1 MNDTSTNTVSDE
13 LFEQHKTRLSEPQ
26 SLSPKDVDTLK
37 DSIKKLLAQ
46 NNATLIAHYYVDSHI
61 QALAEEVGGCVSDS
75 LEMAKFGKKSD
86 AELLVVAG
94 VKFMGETAKILSPE
108 KKVIM
113 PTLEATCSLDI
124 GCPAEEF
131 KNFCSKYPDREIVVY
146 ANTSA
151 KVKALADWVVTSSIA
166 VDVIDHLDS
175 LGKKIIW
182 GPDKHL
188 GSYIQTKT
196 NADMVLWNGSCI
208 VHDEFKFDGLNQMK
222 AIHPDAEVLVHPE
235 SPKEVVSIAD
245 MVGSTSQILKAAKDS
260 SAKKFIVATDKG
272 IFYQLIKN
280 NPDKEFYETP
290 TAGEGATCKSCSQ
303 CPWMGLNSLINLQE
317 VLQNLDN
324 EIIVDP
330 GVSNLANRSL
340 SKMINFSN

>member
-1 MNDTSTNTVSDE
+1 MNISIDTSLEKARKLNRLRSAPSDYE
-13 LFEQHKTRLSEPQ
+13 LDGVK
-26 SLSPKDVDTLK
+26 
-37 DSIKKLLAQ
+37 KKLLALMRKK
-46 NNATLIAHYYVDSHI
+46 NAQLVCHYYVDPVI
-61 QALAEEVGGCVSDS
+61 QDFAISSGGIVADS
-75 LEMAKFGKKSD
+75 LEMAKFGKNSD

-131 KNFCSKYPDREIVVY
+131 ENFCSDYPDREIVVY

-196 NADMVLWNGSCI
+196 SADMVLWNGSCI
-208 VHDEFKFDGLNQMK
+208 VHDEFKSEGLKQMK

-235 SPKEVVSIAD
+235 SPSEVVRIAD

-280 NPDKEFYETP
+280 NPNKEFYEAP

-303 CPWMGLNSLINLQE
+303 CPWMGLNSLINLKE
-317 VLQNLDN
+317 VLENLNN
-324 EIIVDP
+324 EIIVDSRI
-330 GVSNLANRSL
+330 SNLANRSL
-340 SKMINFSN
+340 SKMINFAN

>member
-1 MNDTSTNTVSDE
+1 MNDTSTNTVSVE
-13 LFEQHKTRLSEPQ
+13 LFEQHKKRLSSPLLLSSKDID
-26 SLSPKDVDTLK
+26 SLKG
-37 DSIKKLLAQ
+37 SIKKLLDQ

-61 QALAEEVGGCVSDS
+61 QSLAEEVGGCVSDS
-75 LEMAKFGKKSD
+75 LEMAKFGKNSD

-131 KNFCSKYPDREIVVY
+131 ENFCSDYPDREIVVY

-196 NADMVLWNGSCI
+196 SADMVLWNGSCI
-208 VHDEFKFDGLNQMK
+208 VHDEFKSDGLKQMK

-235 SPKEVVSIAD
+235 SPSEVVRIAD

-272 IFYQLIKN
+272 IF
-280 NPDKEFYETP
+280 
-290 TAGEGATCKSCSQ
+290 
-303 CPWMGLNSLINLQE
+303 IN
-317 VLQNLDN
+317 
-324 EIIVDP
+324 
-330 GVSNLANRSL
+330 
-340 SKMINFSN
+340 

>member
-1 MNDTSTNTVSDE
+1 
-13 LFEQHKTRLSEPQ
+13 
-26 SLSPKDVDTLK
+26 
-37 DSIKKLLAQ
+37 
-46 NNATLIAHYYVDSHI
+46 
-61 QALAEEVGGCVSDS
+61 
-75 LEMAKFGKKSD
+75 
-86 AELLVVAG
+86 
-94 VKFMGETAKILSPE
+94 
-108 KKVIM
+108 M

-131 KNFCSKYPDREIVVY
+131 ENFCSDYPDREIVVY

-196 NADMVLWNGSCI
+196 SADMVLWNGSCI
-208 VHDEFKFDGLNQMK
+208 VHDEFKSDGLKQMK

-235 SPKEVVSIAD
+235 SPSEVVRIAD

-272 IFYQLIKN
+272 IFYQLIKIILIKN
-280 NPDKEFYETP
+280 FTKLLQRAKEQP
-290 TAGEGATCKSCSQ
+290 VKAV
-303 CPWMGLNSLINLQE
+303 LNALGW
-317 VLQNLDN
+317 D
-324 EIIVDP
+324 
-330 GVSNLANRSL
+330 
-340 SKMINFSN
+340 

>member
-1 MNDTSTNTVSDE
+1 MNDTSTNTVSVE
-13 LFEQHKTRLSEPQ
+13 LFEQHKKRLSSPQ
-26 SLSPKDVDTLK
+26 FLSSKDINSLKG
-37 DSIKKLLAQ
+37 SIKKLLVQ

-61 QALAEEVGGCVSDS
+61 QSLAEEVGGCVSDS
-75 LEMAKFGKKSD
+75 LEMAKFGKNSD

-94 VKFMGETAKILSPE
+94 VKFMAETAKILSPE

-131 KNFCSKYPDREIVVY
+131 ENFCSDYPDREIVVY

-196 NADMVLWNGSCI
+196 SADMVLWNGSCI
-208 VHDEFKFDGLNQMK
+208 VHDEFKSDGLKQMK
-222 AIHPDAEVLVHPE
+222 AIHPDAEVLV
-235 SPKEVVSIAD
+235 
-245 MVGSTSQILKAAKDS
+245 L
-260 SAKKFIVATDKG
+260 
-272 IFYQLIKN
+272 
-280 NPDKEFYETP
+280 
-290 TAGEGATCKSCSQ
+290 
-303 CPWMGLNSLINLQE
+303 SLIHISE
-317 VLQNLDN
+317 
-324 EIIVDP
+324 P
-330 GVSNLANRSL
+330 TRPY
-340 SKMINFSN
+340 